1 MLGPLIA
8 AGVAGLAT
16 YLEIDQTFTFPEKAP
31 RRAEIWT
38 LIVAFVLINALLA
51 VGLYALLT
59 KAAIFASAEDWV
71 RGLLV
76 GAGYLSLVRLKFATL
91 NGQPFGFEYFFDLAR
106 DYAYKRIRRRVGE
119 ARLAAATNYADARS
133 LADLIEEASN
143 HTLFNEHDP
152 DEQGETK
159 DWILRVAEDD
169 LATEAQKKLML
180 ADFILCGSRT
190 SHK

>member
-1 MLGPLIA
+1 MLGALIA

-16 YLEIDQTFTFPEKAP
+16 FLEVDQAFTFPRKAP
-31 RRAEIWT
+31 RRTEIWLLT
-38 LIVAFVLINALLA
+38 LAFALVNAVLAI
-51 VGLYALLT
+51 GLYALLS
-59 KAAIFASAEDWV
+59 KAAIFASAETWV

-76 GAGYLSLVRLKFATL
+76 GAGYLSLVRLKFATV

-119 ARLAAATNYADARS
+119 ARLAAATKYAAARS
-133 LADLIEEASN
+133 LADLIEAA
-143 HTLFNEHDP
+143 TLQPLFNEHDS
-152 DEQGETK
+152 DQQAEIK
-159 DWILRVAEDD
+159 AWILRVAEDNA
-169 LATEAQKKLML
+169 ATEEAKKLML

>member
-1 MLGPLIA
+1 MLGVLIA

-16 YLEIDQTFTFPEKAP
+16 FLEIDQTFTFPRKSSK
-31 RRAEIWT
+31 RAEIWAMT
-38 LIVAFVLINALLA
+38 LLFVLANAILA
-51 VGLYALLT
+51 MGLYALLS
-59 KAAIFASAEDWV
+59 KAAIFASAETWV

-76 GAGYLSLVRLKFATL
+76 GAGYLSLVRLKFATV

-119 ARLAAATNYADARS
+119 ARLDAATNYAAARS
-133 LADLIEEASN
+133 LADLIEEANN
-143 HTLFNEHDP
+143 HTLFNQHDP

-159 DWILRVAEDD
+159 AWILRVAEDD
-169 LATEAQKKLML
+169 GATEGAKKLML
-180 ADFILCGSRT
+180 ADFILCGSRA